1 MFGISYVGF
10 ALILGV
16 VLEKERDK
24 NCSVIIYFLLY
35 DLVSKKNEKSKQLF
49 LGFKFSNGKRFL
61 LRTVLPLIYGFMR
74 FIALARMIDY
84 TLL

>member
-16 VLEKERDK
+16 VLEKERHK
-24 NCSVIIYFLLY
+24 NWSVIIYFLLY
-35 DLVSKKNEKSKQLF
+35 DLVSKKNKKSKQLF
-49 LGFKFSNGKRFL
+49 LGFKFSNGKWFL
-61 LRTVLPLIYGFMR
+61 LSTVLLIYGFMR
-74 FIALARMIDY
+74 FIALARVIDY